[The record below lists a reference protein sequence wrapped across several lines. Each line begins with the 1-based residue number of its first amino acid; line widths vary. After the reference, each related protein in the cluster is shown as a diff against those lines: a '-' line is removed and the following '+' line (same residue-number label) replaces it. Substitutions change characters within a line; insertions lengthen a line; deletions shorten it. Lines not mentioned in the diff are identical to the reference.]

1 MKILAANPP
10 GELAVEV
17 RHHLADWLAE
27 ATVERD
33 ASLVRNVALLGPESR
48 NGYRYTAEAMQAAV
62 PLYEGRPVFVDHA
75 EAALDARPSGC
86 GYRSESEVRSPIRRS
101 IRDYAGQVV
110 NPRFENGRV
119 RGDLRLAGPNT
130 GWLLDLIEARPSDI
144 GMSHVVLA
152 RRTPD
157 GQAVEHIERV
167 VSVDIVAFPAT
178 TRSFVESG
186 PPGDADEPAPLT
198 AEELRQLRALLLQRV
213 SDRPV
218 SLERS
223 EPDRLGIPAV
233 NRATSSVR
241 AALLA
246 AIRGS

>member
-1 MKILAANPP
+1 MKTLAANPP
-10 GELAVEV
+10 VELAVEV

-48 NGYRYTAEAMQAAV
+48 NGYRYTAEAMQTAA

-75 EAALDARPSGC
+75 EPRLGAPPSAFGF
-86 GYRSESEVRSPIRRS
+86 RSEGEGRPPICRS

-186 PPGDADEPAPLT
+186 PPSADEPAPLT
-198 AEELRQLRALLLQRV
+198 AEELRQLRALLRERV

-223 EPDRLGIPAV
+223 ESACRGAPAA
-233 NRATSSVR
+233 NRATPLVR